1 MIVVDSSVLIDHLR
15 GVPSAQVAL
24 WQRLVRENDD
34 QILIGDLVLLEVL
47 QGVRDARQAAAVE
60 AALCAFQTAPM
71 LDPVLAVAGASHDRH
86 LRSLGITIRRT
97 VDLVIGT
104 FCIVRNHMLLHCDR
118 DFEPPVFGA
127 MCRHLGLRTLAS
139 FPN

>member
-1 MIVVDSSVLIDHLR
+1 MIVVDSSVIINHLR

-47 QGVRDARQAAAVE
+47 QGVRTEREAAAVD
-60 AALCAFQTAPM
+60 AALCAFETAPM
-71 LDPVLAVAGASHDRH
+71 LDPALAVVCASHYRH
-86 LRSLGITIRRT
+86 LRGLGITIRKT

-104 FCIVRNHMLLHCDR
+104 FCIARNHMLLHCDR
-118 DFEPPVFGA
+118 DFEP

-139 FPN
+139 LPT

>member
-1 MIVVDSSVLIDHLR
+1 MIVVDSTVIIDHLR
-15 GVPSAQVAL
+15 GVPSARVAL

-47 QGVRDARQAAAVE
+47 QGVRDSRKAASVQ
-60 AALCAFQTAPM
+60 AALCAFQTATM
-71 LDPVLAVAGASHDRH
+71 LDPALAVAAASYYRY
-86 LRSLGITIRRT
+86 LRSLGITIRKT

-104 FCIVRNHMLLHCDR
+104 FCIARNHILLHCDR
-118 DFEPPVFGA
+118 DFEPPVFDA

-139 FPN
+139 LPN

>member
-47 QGVRDARQAAAVE
+47 QGVRDARQAASVE
-60 AALCAFQTAPM
+60 AALCAFQTEPM
-71 LDPVLAVAGASHDRH
+71 LNPALAVAGASHDRH
-86 LRSLGITIRRT
+86 LRSLGITIRKT
-97 VDLVIGT
+97 IDLVIGT
-104 FCIVRNHMLLHCDR
+104 FCIARNHMLLHDDR
-118 DFEPPVFGA
+118 DFEPI
-127 MCRHLGLRTLAS
+127 CTHLGLRTLAS
-139 FPN
+139 LPN

>member
-47 QGVRDARQAAAVE
+47 QGVRDARQAAKVE
-60 AALCAFQTAPM
+60 AALCAFETAPM
-71 LDPVLAVAGASHDRH
+71 LDPSLAVAGASHYRH
-86 LRSLGITIRRT
+86 LRSIGITIRKT

-104 FCIVRNHMLLHCDR
+104 FCIARNHMLLHCDR
-118 DFEPPVFGA
+118 DFEP
-127 MCRHLGLRTLAS
+127 MCVHLGLRTLAS

>member
-15 GVPSAQVAL
+15 GVPGAQVAL

-47 QGVRDARQAAAVE
+47 QGVRDAPQAALVE
-60 AALCAFQTAPM
+60 AALCAFETAPM
-71 LDPVLAVAGASHDRH
+71 LDPALAVAAASHYRH
-86 LRSLGITIRRT
+86 LRSLGITIRKT

-104 FCIVRNHMLLHCDR
+104 FCIARNHMLLHCDR
-118 DFEPPVFGA
+118 DFEP
-127 MCRHLGLRTLAS
+127 MSQHLGLRTLAS